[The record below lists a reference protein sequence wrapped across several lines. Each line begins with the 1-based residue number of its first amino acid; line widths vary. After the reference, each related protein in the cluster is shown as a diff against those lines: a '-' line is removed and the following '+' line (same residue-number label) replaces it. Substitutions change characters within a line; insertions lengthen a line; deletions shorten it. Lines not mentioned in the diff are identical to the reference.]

1 VKPETGYL
9 FMSTIAK
16 TPESYFLAIL
26 SKFFLLLSSFVVAEY
41 LLKLMPKGTHE
52 WDKFIN
58 VEDLER
64 MIS

>member
-1 VKPETGYL
+1 
-9 FMSTIAK
+9 
-16 TPESYFLAIL
+16 
-26 SKFFLLLSSFVVAEY
+26 VAEY